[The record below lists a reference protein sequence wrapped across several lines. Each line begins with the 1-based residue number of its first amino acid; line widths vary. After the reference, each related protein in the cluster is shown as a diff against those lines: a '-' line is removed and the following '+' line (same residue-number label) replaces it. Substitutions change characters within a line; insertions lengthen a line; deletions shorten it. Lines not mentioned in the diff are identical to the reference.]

1 MNSFSHYF
9 MLYSI
14 YFNIYC
20 TFNMLLKHINI
31 PQKFFLNTKNYIMPI
46 KQTKADLQEIVSL
59 QLEHLNVMHEL
70 LSVLKEENRL
80 LEDVNR
86 KLKEEVVRFRGKV
99 DDRGV

>member
-1 MNSFSHYF
+1 
-9 MLYSI
+9 
-14 YFNIYC
+14 
-20 TFNMLLKHINI
+20 
-31 PQKFFLNTKNYIMPI
+31 MPI